1 MTYNPSHPDEIRRA
15 ADILLANDLAIY
27 PVGGDKKP
35 IGQWTRGARNY
46 VLEPATRDIVDQWC
60 THGRNGKPVLGWA
73 VLSSTVTRQVT
84 LDVETPGMDYPQITR
99 VFDVLPDTCQQTSRR
114 GGRHAYLRI
123 DGDMPTDTAL
133 ARVDLGQVDANGK
146 PILTLLAEVRRHRN
160 YAVIHGPGRPQL
172 PDNWRVHTITRD
184 DYETLLQPI
193 RDLNQAPERKTTI
206 RTGGDTAKNLDQLH
220 PIARAIATGALS
232 PLAVL
237 PDGWEIVGTRPDGA
251 VEFLRDGATSDTT
264 GNVKNGVF
272 VIHSTSVEWAEYTSD
287 DTGQDIRP
295 KGLPGNVVLAKAR
308 YDGDYAKAMQAVEQA
323 AADAAGV
330 GLDNSSP
337 FATWPL
343 DVLADIHHHRQQQ
356 HQEWL
361 RAQEQALTEWI
372 IPPTAQDDQ
381 DDNEDQ
387 DTGGND
393 DASGDQSSWQPV
405 DLGPILD
412 GEWTPEHPDLMPRN
426 DGQGLLYRGRVHSLH
441 GESESAKSL
450 IAQAESARVLTAGG
464 TVAYLDFES
473 DAASVTNRLLGL
485 GAPPQAIRDR
495 FTYIHPDESV
505 SASQAATEG
514 WRDLLASTV
523 DLVIIDGVTDAM
535 SVLGFNGGDP
545 NADATGFIRRFCKRL
560 ADRTGAAVVIIDHV
574 TKNSEGR
581 GRFAIG
587 GQAKMAGLTG
597 AAYIVEPG
605 PTPPMPGRVGSVV
618 LRIAKDRPGGI
629 RPHCSVRH
637 RASDRT
643 QEAAT
648 ITFDSTG
655 AATIVTVT
663 APTDTSASDS
673 GNPATP
679 FQPTY
684 LMEKVSRV
692 LEPLTDP
699 ISVNAITQAVTGR
712 RENIVRALDCLVTGG
727 YVTRENGPRSTLL
740 HRSTRPYREADWFR
754 EPVEETTTSP
764 HPAGATA
771 SGSRLRDGNREPVAT
786 PTADRFPEPVGNQ
799 SGTSQNPP
807 PNGHD
812 HYLASALVTCDTCG
826 MNALTT
832 PCSTCRRSHRTTTRQ
847 EATA

>member
-1 MTYNPSHPDEIRRA
+1 MTTPHGTLADLHERLGIHPGD
-15 ADILLANDLAIY
+15 LLST
-27 PVGGDKKP
+27 
-35 IGQWTRGARNY
+35 GQQPRGASFIGGKNTARALQSRTYRMDADYWAGVN
-46 VLEPATRDIVDQWC
+46 VLDPDTSNARGSGSDVQRVAALVTDLDIKPTGLADAAAVDRVIDVLSGLLGTRPVAVIHSGYGRQPVWAVDPDDQDRVAELQAANRRFGVLVQAVAQMQGGNADSTFDGARVWRVPGTMNCKQPDQPAPVTLALDTGYPLTVAQIVEALDARDIPEPD
-60 THGRNGKPVLGWA
+60 TTG
-73 VLSSTVTRQVT
+73 
-84 LDVETPGMDYPQITR
+84 DVEAA
-99 VFDVLPDTCQQTSRR
+99 PDTWTFADQDCPY
-114 GGRHAYLRI
+114 AAA
-123 DGDMPTDTAL
+123 MVAAWPTDTPSDKGRHPWL
-133 ARVDLGQVDANGK
+133 LGQATR
-146 PILTLLAEVRRHRN
+146 LQAAHRN
-160 YAVIHGPGRPQL
+160 GCLTPELKQTGLDALRDRFEVLCREGIGGKKRPVDRIEFVSAVNFALDKASRLTDAAIIDTLGDTAHAHQVQEWVDGL
-172 PDNWRVHTITRD
+172 DDNPTD
-184 DYETLLQPI
+184 
-193 RDLNQAPERKTTI
+193 
-206 RTGGDTAKNLDQLH
+206 TGGD
-220 PIARAIATGALS
+220 
-232 PLAVL
+232 
-237 PDGWEIVGTRPDGA
+237 
-251 VEFLRDGATSDTT
+251 
-264 GNVKNGVF
+264 
-272 VIHSTSVEWAEYTSD
+272 
-287 DTGQDIRP
+287 
-295 KGLPGNVVLAKAR
+295 
-308 YDGDYAKAMQAVEQA
+308 
-323 AADAAGV
+323 
-330 GLDNSSP
+330 
-337 FATWPL
+337 
-343 DVLADIHHHRQQQ
+343 
-356 HQEWL
+356 
-361 RAQEQALTEWI
+361 
-372 IPPTAQDDQ
+372 
-381 DDNEDQ
+381 
-387 DTGGND
+387 D

-426 DGQGLLYRGRVHSLH
+426 DGQGLLYRGRVHSFH

-473 DAASVTNRLLGL
+473 DAASVTARLLGL

-514 WRDLLASTV
+514 WRDLLGSTV
-523 DLVIIDGVTDAM
+523 DLVVVDGVTDAM

-574 TKNSEGR
+574 TKSSEGR

-637 RASDRT
+637 RAGDRT

-673 GNPATP
+673 GTPATP

-754 EPVEETTTSP
+754 EPVDESTTP
-764 HPAGATA
+764 QDPAGATA

-832 PCSTCRRSHRTTTRQ
+832 PCSTCRRSHRNTQRQ
-847 EATA
+847 EATAS